1 MGIFKVLAYPVSKTY
16 QMNAQ
21 SKRLAFVYDIAN
33 RLIKDLGLPKLID
46 GQRAYTVIGN
56 NLARELQLRG
66 LTLKGTTVSGHSERI
81 LESINNAIPIGM
93 RPETGLSEHK
103 LVELRIIPPARFRLG
118 NWLTRHLY
126 DSFVPIKSERALDH
140 IIQVENKMLALGK
153 NDLILLGNQIEQVKK
168 GISSLS
174 EQMSEQL
181 DELKHLR
188 LSQQAA
194 NEITDAIYK
203 SGSGKSTME
212 NIQEMFDVITN
223 WARQIV
229 GRSEGTAEAAGWIDI
244 NKDGKFGFTP
254 RFVTYHEGLDIAKAD
269 AVPLKKKNG
278 ETNNRFTISEG
289 QTTATLSGARG
300 DFITIEE
307 WDKLSMREDLLILE
321 NNEGERRLY
330 RRIFQPG
337 EKLAGTIIEGMTK
350 EKFGQTISKMFGAA
364 IRTFASFMGMIKDFK
379 NAYVDLE
386 PIMVADAGLK
396 PGEVIPFIQEGTTIK
411 LISTSST
418 KPNRRDEKMRVGEAL
433 EEAASKAGKKIGIV
447 NQSPERSIGNVRTSG
462 LIPLCYMIKDVKNF
476 AVRPQNEF
484 LLSIVDVH
492 SYFVSTLWKFNEQG
506 EVVCLGALEVT
517 NPEIIPGKMSEK
529 ESKQLQAKF
538 EAGKLF
544 AKLASTGIMVKVL
557 QDELNDLTR
566 QYLGKKIHQL
576 VKERR
581 FDLLRGVKIN
591 DATVMFADISGFTA
605 LSDVLKEMP
614 DKVVHMLSNIF
625 SRLDPIIVGNGGIV
639 DKHDGDAIMADF
651 GAPVR
656 EKGDVEAAVK
666 SAIQLQIELQKI
678 NMDPD
683 MQKFY
688 RDYDLKPLGMTIGIN
703 TGTVIAG
710 NLGHE
715 GSKIEYSVIGDA
727 VNQAARLQH
736 SVVRGQILAGETTY
750 DQLSADFIR
759 NELHDFNHYNRDI
772 VGLKKFIMDGYKQA
786 GLDISE
792 EELDQKLQLY
802 LKLYQPAGK
811 ADIFVPSVIF
821 ARNKGVI
828 PSYFLRWDRHAYR
841 YQFLEKAG
849 ITFPNKPKFENQPPS
864 VEETMRS
871 LEDESFEEELK
882 KMRAERKQARI
893 GFQDFLARQKKTD
906 TTKTSTPAP

>member
-1 MGIFKVLAYPVSKTY
+1 MGLFRVLAYPVVKTY
-16 QMNAQ
+16 QMDVQ
-21 SKRLAFVYDIAN
+21 SRRLAFVYDIAN
-33 RLIKDLGLPKLID
+33 RLVKSLGLPNSID
-46 GQRAYTVIGN
+46 EQRSYIVIGN

-66 LTLKGTTVSGHSERI
+66 LTIKGATITGQTESI
-81 LESINNAIPIGM
+81 LEAINYAIPIGI
-93 RPETGLSEHK
+93 RPETGLSMQK
-103 LVELRIIPPARFRLG
+103 LEELRIILPQHFRLG
-118 NWLTRHLY
+118 NWFTRHLY
-126 DSFVPIKSERALDH
+126 DNFVPIKSIRALDH

-153 NDLILLGNQIEQVKK
+153 KDLVQLGDQIEQVKK
-168 GISSLS
+168 DISSLS
-174 EQMSEQL
+174 GQMSEQL
-181 DELKHLR
+181 GELKHLR

-229 GRSEGTAEAAGWIDI
+229 GRSEGTEAAGWINI
-244 NKDGKFGFTP
+244 NKDGKFGSVP
-254 RFVTYHEGLDIAKAD
+254 RFVIYQEGLDILKAETI
-269 AVPLKKKNG
+269 PLKRKNG
-278 ETNNRFTISEG
+278 ESNNSFTIPED

-307 WDKLSMREDLLILE
+307 WDRLSMREDLLILE
-321 NNEGERRLY
+321 NDEGNRQLY

-337 EKLAGTIIEGMTK
+337 EKLAGMIIEGMTK

-364 IRTFASFMGMIKDFK
+364 VRTFASFMGMIKNFK

-386 PIMVADAGLK
+386 PIAVADAGLK
-396 PGEVIPFIQEGTTIK
+396 QGEVIPYIQEGTTIK

-418 KPNRRDEKMRVGEAL
+418 KPNRRDEKIRIGEAL
-433 EEAASKAGKKIGIV
+433 EEAAAKADKKIGIV

-476 AVRPQNEF
+476 AVRRQNEF

-492 SYFVSTLWKFNEQG
+492 SYFISTLWKFNEQG

-529 ESKQLQAKF
+529 EIKQLKAQF

-581 FDLLRGVKIN
+581 FDLLRGVKID

-605 LSDVLKEMP
+605 LSDKLKEMP
-614 DKVVHMLSNIF
+614 DKVVQMLSNLF
-625 SRLDPIIVGNGGIV
+625 SRLDPIIVKNGGIV

-651 GAPVR
+651 GAPLR
-656 EKGDVEAAVK
+656 EKGDIEAAVT

-678 NMDPD
+678 NNDLF
-683 MQKFY
+683 MQNFY
-688 RDYDLKPLGMTIGIN
+688 RDYKLKPLGITIGVN

-715 GSKIEYSVIGDA
+715 GSKIEYSLIGDS
-727 VNQAARLQH
+727 VNGAARLQH
-736 SVVRGQILAGETTY
+736 AILRGQILIGEKTY
-750 DQLSADFIR
+750 TQLSPEFKR
-759 NELHDFNHYNRDI
+759 NLLHDFNHYNRDI
-772 VGLKKFIMDGYKQA
+772 VGIKKFILDEHRLA
-786 GLDISE
+786 GMEISE
-792 EELDQKLQLY
+792 EELDKKLQLY
-802 LKLYQPAGK
+802 LKLYQPAGEE
-811 ADIFVPSVIF
+811 DIFVPFVIF
-821 ARNKGVI
+821 AKNKGVI
-828 PSYFLRWDRHAYR
+828 PCYFLRWDRHAWR
-841 YQFLEKAG
+841 HKFLEKAG

-871 LEDESFEEELK
+871 LEDESFEEELA

-893 GFQDFLARQKKTD
+893 GFQEFLARQKKAD
-906 TTKTSTPAP
+906 TTKTSTPVR